1 MNELPIVAAAS
12 VDVSVSVNGRFGR
25 ERHLLPEIAMSAL
38 LNVRGPPL
46 GAGGAAS
53 VILRRSG

>member
-25 ERHLLPEIAMSAL
+25 ERHLLPEIAMSST
-38 LNVRGPPL
+38 
-46 GAGGAAS
+46 S
-53 VILRRSG
+53 VAHRSVPVEQHPSF